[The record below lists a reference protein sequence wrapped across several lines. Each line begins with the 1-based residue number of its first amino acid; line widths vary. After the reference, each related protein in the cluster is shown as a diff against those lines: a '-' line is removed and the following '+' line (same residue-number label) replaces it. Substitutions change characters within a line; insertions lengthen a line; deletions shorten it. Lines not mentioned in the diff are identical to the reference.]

1 MWGGASAKYL
11 TAPPRL
17 LYYLVTYATYA
28 HHIPKDVE
36 GWRSAATHDVHH
48 ILQGFMESMALAIK
62 DGSALKRRDDGMYID
77 HFRIPPWLYEKK
89 WVALVGNKVVAAG
102 ESVQEV
108 KHKAEAACHT
118 NYMFH
123 LVPPSSVLLAP

>member
-1 MWGGASAKYL
+1 MKNKIKK
-11 TAPPRL
+11 TDPRKL
-17 LYYLVTYATYA
+17 GKV
-28 HHIPKDVE
+28 
-36 GWRSAATHDVHH
+36 
-48 ILQGFMESMALAIK
+48 LQ
-62 DGSALKRRDDGMYID
+62 D
-77 HFRIPPWLYEKK
+77 YENK

>member
-1 MWGGASAKYL
+1 MSGQCLWEVSVLGKVNLEQLSQYNMKKK
-11 TAPPRL
+11 T
-17 LYYLVTYATYA
+17 
-28 HHIPKDVE
+28 IKID
-36 GWRSAATHDVHH
+36 
-48 ILQGFMESMALAIK
+48 LQKLAQALQA
-62 DGSALKRRDDGMYID
+62 
-77 HFRIPPWLYEKK
+77 YENK

-108 KHKAEAACHT
+108 KQKAEAAGHS